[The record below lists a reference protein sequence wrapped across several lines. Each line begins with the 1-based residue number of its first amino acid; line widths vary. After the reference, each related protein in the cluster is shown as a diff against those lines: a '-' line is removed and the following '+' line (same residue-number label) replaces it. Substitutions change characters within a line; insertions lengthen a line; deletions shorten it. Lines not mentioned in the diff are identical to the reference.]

1 MAFTKFDSFLTSLAT
16 GGTHNLSTADL
27 KVYLS
32 NAAPDAAL
40 HSVKA
45 DIAELATGNGYNGAV
60 SVTITSR
67 GIVANEYVIEP
78 SGPIVFTG
86 SGTGFGP
93 VQYAVLYDESAAN
106 DELIGWWDYPTQ
118 ITLVDVDET
127 LTLNLSAANGLLKLI

>member
-1 MAFTKFDSFLTSLAT
+1 MAT

>member
-1 MAFTKFDSFLTSLAT
+1 MAFTKFDSFLTGLAT
-16 GGTHNLSTADL
+16 GSVHNLSTADL

-45 DIAELATGNGYNGAV
+45 DIAELPTGNGYNGAV

-78 SGPIVFTG
+78 SGPIIFTG